1 MGLDAFLTTAGAS
14 LVGIGSL
21 LYHLAVSK
29 RHTVRELETRVTP
42 ISSFKD
48 IEQLIPLLPLLVA
61 ITGRV
66 WCKEPLHCA
75 LSDQQGAIVEL
86 REEKKT
92 ESRASDVWLS
102 GTEPLRTVVREKPW
116 AIVQPADAVFGEQG
130 GHGAMA
136 EDLVMVPVLDGS
148 HARGSYFVKS
158 GEIFHPVEESI
169 MQHVVA
175 QVSGHRSLGTRQ
187 VERVLPTG
195 QLVTAV
201 GELCR
206 VVDDPKYFE
215 GAIRRG
221 DGNMIALKA
230 PSRNKKMFILSSSS
244 FPDII
249 DVYRGAAASTRAAS
263 LYFIA
268 AGSTM
273 LLVACY
279 RRCRKMLHE
288 RAFVKRFREALKK
301 KKRANAAEQNQS
313 QNVGDDEVSSSVLE
327 DTAAMKGVCVI
338 CLDKRC
344 TLAYAGCGHLCVC
357 AGCSTRGSARTMC
370 PVCRTRGKPI
380 VIYSVS

>member
-1 MGLDAFLTTAGAS
+1 MGLDAFLTAAGAS

-21 LYHLAVSK
+21 LFHLSVSK

-48 IEQLIPLLPLLVA
+48 IHELIPLLPLFVA

-66 WCKEPLHCA
+66 WCKEPIPCA
-75 LSDQQGAIVEL
+75 LSDQEGVIVEL

-102 GTEPLRTVVREKPW
+102 GTEPLRTVIREKPW
-116 AIVQPADAVFGEQG
+116 AIVQSADAVFGQQG
-130 GHGAMA
+130 AGA

-148 HARGSYFVKS
+148 HARGSYFIKS
-158 GEIFHPVEESI
+158 GEVFYPAEESI

-175 QVSGHRSLGTRQ
+175 HVSGHRSLGTRE

-206 VVDDPKYFE
+206 VVDDPQGFE
-215 GAIRRG
+215 GAIRK
-221 DGNMIALKA
+221 DGNMIVLKA
-230 PSRNKKMFILSSSS
+230 PSKNAKMFMLSSSS
-244 FPDII
+244 FPEII
-249 DVYRGAAASTRAAS
+249 DLYRGAAASTRVAS

-268 AGSTM
+268 VGSTM
-273 LLVACY
+273 LFVTCY
-279 RRCRKMLHE
+279 RRCRRMMHE
-288 RAFVKRFREALKK
+288 RAFVKRFREALKQK
-301 KKRANAAEQNQS
+301 MATIEKQGNAASAQPVEEETKS
-313 QNVGDDEVSSSVLE
+313 E
-327 DTAAMKGVCVI
+327 DSIGMTGVCVI

-357 AGCSTRGSARTMC
+357 SGCSTRGSAQTMC

>member
-1 MGLDAFLTTAGAS
+1 M
-14 LVGIGSL
+14 
-21 LYHLAVSK
+21 AVSK
-29 RHTVRELETRVTP
+29 RHTVRELETHVTP

-48 IEQLIPLLPLLVA
+48 IEQLIPLVPLLVA

-66 WCKEPLHCA
+66 WCKEPVPCA

-116 AIVQPADAVFGEQG
+116 AIVQPADAVFGQQ
-130 GHGAMA
+130 GAMA

-175 QVSGHRSLGTRQ
+175 HVSGHRSLGTRQ

-215 GAIRRG
+215 GAIRGG

-249 DVYRGAAASTRAAS
+249 DVYRGAAASTRTAS

-273 LLVACY
+273 LLVTCY

-288 RAFVKRFREALKK
+288 RAFVKRFREALKEKK
-301 KKRANAAEQNQS
+301 KKRAHVSEETQSPNDAE
-313 QNVGDDEVSSSVLE
+313 EE
-327 DTAAMKGVCVI
+327 DATSMAGVCVI

-357 AGCSTRGSARTMC
+357 PGCSTRGSARTMC